1 MTMPRRLLTLL
12 VVPLLAIGRAT
23 GADEPDRR
31 PRVAV
36 ITTAYYHNSH
46 ADVIA
51 SRLLEGY
58 TLDGRGPRPDLRLA
72 TLFTDQVPTND
83 TSRELAARHGFTIHD
98 TVAGAL
104 TAGGDTLAVDG
115 VLLIAEHG
123 SYPESDTGQIIY
135 PKRRLFG
142 EILEVFT
149 AAGRVVPVFCDKH
162 LADTWTDARW
172 ISDEAARRG
181 IPLLAGSSVPGTW
194 RRPAADVEAGRP
206 LREIV
211 ALSYHRLDAYGFH
224 ALEMVQAL
232 AERRAGGETGVRQ
245 VRCLRGADAWRA
257 FADGTCDRRL
267 LDRCFSALQERP
279 LPPGSVPEQL
289 CPDADLFVI
298 DYRDGLRAGIL
309 SWSGDWHVVEWSAA
323 WRYAD
328 RDESAAT
335 LFWTQEARPF
345 MHFTRQLEGIEELVR
360 TGRPPWPV
368 ERTLL
373 TSGLLD
379 ALLVSRRDGSR
390 PVETPWLD
398 LAYRSNWT
406 WREPPPPPPGRP
418 IDGP

>member
-1 MTMPRRLLTLL
+1 MTRT
-12 VVPLLAIGRAT
+12 LLAILIVSLFGSGRAAA
-23 GADEPDRR
+23 ADDPADM
-31 PRVAV
+31 PKVAV

-51 SRLLEGY
+51 SRLLEGF
-58 TLDGRGPRPDLRLA
+58 TLDGQGPRPALRLA
-72 TLFTDQVPTND
+72 TLYTDQVPAND
-83 TSRELAARHGFTIHD
+83 TSRRLAARHGFTIHD
-98 TVAGAL
+98 TVSGAL
-104 TAGGDTLAVDG
+104 TAGTGTLAVDG

-135 PKRRLFG
+135 PKRRLFQ
-142 EILEVFT
+142 EILDVFD
-149 AAGRVVPVFCDKH
+149 AAGRGVPVFCDKH
-162 LADTWTDARW
+162 LADTWTDAHW
-172 ISDEAARRG
+172 FHDEAARRG
-181 IPLLAGSSVPGTW
+181 IPLMAGSSVPGTW
-194 RRPAADVEAGRP
+194 RRPAADVAADRP

-245 VRCLRGADAWRA
+245 VRCLRGPDAWRA

-267 LDRCFSALQERP
+267 LDRCFAALQERP
-279 LPPGSVPEQL
+279 LPPGSPPEQL
-289 CPDADLFVI
+289 CPEADLFVI

-309 SWSGDWHVVEWSAA
+309 TWTGDWHVVEWSAA

-328 RDESAAT
+328 RDETAAT

-345 MHFTRQLEGIEELVR
+345 MHFSRQVEGIEELVR

-390 PVETPWLD
+390 VVETPWLD
-398 LAYRSNWT
+398 VAYRSDWT